1 MGTRNSKMT
10 SVITGL
16 VLGKQGKHED
26 GRSGVIMQELT
37 GYQLIQFAVFLDQM
51 PQFQNSLKRHMNI
64 NQLADAS
71 ASVRTSEGL
80 LLRPEFTKFWLVRQ
94 QAENQAMVGAL
105 AQYFPMD
112 LTGSKVVI
120 RLSGAHAARLVN
132 RFCAVDLSCP
142 KDKFLATAIHHVQIH
157 ILKNSATSYLL
168 FLPRSYAESLVELLH
183 HSALQFGVD
192 VKSVAEWDIKR

>member
-1 MGTRNSKMT
+1 MT
-10 SVITGL
+10 SGISGL

-26 GRSGVIMQELT
+26 GHSGVIMQELM
-37 GYQLIQFAVFLDQM
+37 GYQLIQFAVFPEQM
-51 PQFQNSLKRHMNI
+51 PQFQTSLKRHMNI
-64 NQLADAS
+64 DQLADAS
-71 ASVRTSEGL
+71 ASVRTSDGL

-105 AQYFPMD
+105 AQYFPLD

-142 KDKFLATAIHHVQIH
+142 QDKFLATAIHHVQIH
-157 ILKNSATSYLL
+157 ILKNSTTAYLL
-168 FLPRSYAESLVELLH
+168 FLPRSYAESLAELLH
-183 HSALQFGVD
+183 HSALQFGVE
-192 VKSVAEWDIKR
+192 VKSVAEWGIKR

>member
-1 MGTRNSKMT
+1 MT
-10 SVITGL
+10 SGISGL

-26 GRSGVIMQELT
+26 GHSGVIMQELM
-37 GYQLIQFAVFLDQM
+37 GYQLIQFAVFPEQM
-51 PQFQNSLKRHMNI
+51 PQFQTSLKRHMNI
-64 NQLADAS
+64 DQLADAS
-71 ASVRTSEGL
+71 ASVRTSDGL

-94 QAENQAMVGAL
+94 QAEDQATVEAL
-105 AQYFPMD
+105 AQYFPLD

-142 KDKFLATAIHHVQIH
+142 QDKFLATAIHHVQIH
-157 ILKNSATSYLL
+157 ILKNSTTAYLL

-183 HSALQFGVD
+183 HSALQFGVE
-192 VKSVAEWDIKR
+192 VKSVAEWGIKR